1 MAIYHFSAQVIS
13 RSQGRSSVAAS
24 AYRSAEKLLD
34 ERTGQEHDFT
44 NKSDV
49 LEKEILLPTNA
60 HEWMRDREKLWNAV
74 ESVEK
79 RKDAQVAREI
89 NVALP
94 REFNNEQNWK
104 LIKEFVQREYVDQG
118 MVADVAFHRGHKG
131 GEDQPHAHVMLTLRE
146 VTPEGFGGK
155 VRAWNNRE
163 LLNDWRERWAEH
175 CNLAL
180 AKEGF
185 DLRIDHR
192 TLEVQGINLE
202 PQSKIGPKAVQSS
215 MARFAE
221 HQELAARNGDRLL
234 SDPGIALTALTRQQ
248 STFTHHDLARFV
260 SRHTVGTEQFQTV
273 YDKIKAHPELVS
285 LGVDDQNRE
294 RFSTKD
300 MLRLETR
307 MLVASREK
315 QEAFGHAV
323 DFDAMKKA
331 LANRSLSDEQ
341 RSAFFHIVQPKEI
354 ACVVGYAGT
363 GKSYL
368 LGAARE
374 AWEAE
379 GYRVQGMTLSG
390 IAAENLEGGS
400 GIQSHTVANRLFY
413 WEQGRE
419 QLTSK
424 DVVVVDEA
432 GMLGSRQ
439 IASIFD
445 EARRSG
451 AKVVLVGD
459 PEQLQAIE
467 AGAAFRAISQETG
480 FAELSE
486 IRRQQEP
493 WQQQATRDLATQKT
507 TEALSAYD
515 QHDNVHLFD
524 TKAVA
529 MKQMLEQWDEVRSQ
543 SPDKSQIILTYTRD
557 DVRSLNEQARALRQ
571 AQGELG
577 QDCVLET
584 SKGERTFAEQDRIYF
599 LRNENRE
606 LGVKNGSLGT
616 IEKINGETLTVRLD
630 AKDQKEARSVTF
642 NVNQY
647 NDIDHGYAAT
657 VYKAQGVTVDRAHV
671 LATKH
676 FDRHSTYVAMSRH
689 REGVDL
695 YVSRDEF
702 KDFNALTRGLSQE
715 RTKDVTLDYGKVRGF
730 DVVEKDRFAQEK
742 RPLEKSTNLEVSIP
756 VTQGKETSERI
767 PLSEDRSKEAEK
779 RLALRLYQK
788 TVEKD
793 LQSLEQKT
801 GLKMNMNTKEGD
813 KGIYRGTVEV
823 AGRKY
828 GILEQEHGNAK
839 LIRADLMDSREKGKL
854 MVIEKQQKSWSK
866 EITFKA
872 IQPEVRERSRDR
884 GMSYGGL

>member
-49 LEKEILLPTNA
+49 LEKEILLPKDA
-60 HEWMRDREKLWNAV
+60 PKWMSDREKLWNAV
-74 ESVEK
+74 EAVEK

-89 NVALP
+89 NIALP
-94 REFNNEQNWK
+94 REFSPEKNWQ
-104 LIKEFVQREYVDQG
+104 LIKDFVEREFVDQG

-146 VTPEGFGGK
+146 VTPDGFGGK

-175 CNLAL
+175 CNLEL

-185 DLRIDHR
+185 DFRIDHR
-192 TLEVQGINLE
+192 TLEAQGINLE

-215 MARFAE
+215 MARFEE
-221 HQELAARNGDRLL
+221 HQALASRNGERLL
-234 SDPGIALTALTRQQ
+234 SDTDIALTALTRQQ

-260 SRHTVGTEQFQTV
+260 NRHTVGTEQFQSV
-273 YDKIKAHPELVS
+273 YDKIKGHPELVS
-285 LGVDDQNRE
+285 LGFDEQNRE
-294 RFSTKD
+294 RFSTKE

-307 MLVASREK
+307 MLVAAREK
-315 QEAFGHAV
+315 QEAFGYSV
-323 DFDAMKKA
+323 DIDSMNKA
-331 LANRSLSDEQ
+331 LSNRSLSAEQ
-341 RSAFFHIVQPKEI
+341 RAAFFHIVQPKEI

-368 LGAARE
+368 LGAARG

-390 IAAENLEGGS
+390 IAAENLESGS
-400 GIQSHTVANRLFY
+400 GIGSHTVANRLWH

-419 QLTSK
+419 QLTQK
-424 DVVVVDEA
+424 DIVVVDEA

-439 IASIFD
+439 MASIFD

-467 AGAAFRAISQETG
+467 AGAAFRAISEETG

-486 IRRQQEP
+486 IRRQQAS
-493 WQQQATRDLATQKT
+493 WQQQATRDFATQKT
-507 TEALSAYD
+507 DVALSAYD
-515 QHDNVHLFD
+515 EHDNVHTFD

-543 SPDKSQIILTYTRD
+543 SPDKSQIILAYTRD

-571 AQGELG
+571 SQGELG
-577 QDCVLET
+577 QDVTLQT
-584 SKGERTFAEQDRIYF
+584 SKGERVFAEQDRIYF

-616 IEKINGETLTVRLD
+616 IEKLNGNELTVRLD
-630 AKDQKEARSVTF
+630 AQGAKESRSVTF

-657 VYKAQGVTVDRAHV
+657 VYKAQGVTVDRTHV
-671 LATKH
+671 LASQH
-676 FDRHSTYVAMSRH
+676 FDRHSTYVAMTRH
-689 REGVDL
+689 REGADL
-695 YVSRDEF
+695 YVSKE
-702 KDFNALTRGLSQE
+702 DFPTPDRLTQALSRE
-715 RTKDVTLDYGKVRGF
+715 RTKDVTLDYAKTRGF
-730 DVVEKDRFAQEK
+730 DVVEKDPFAQEK
-742 RPLEKSTNLEVSIP
+742 KPIEKSAALEIP
-756 VTQGKETSERI
+756 TPATQGKEASEHI
-767 PLSEDRSKEAEK
+767 SLSDDRAKEAEK

>member
-1 MAIYHFSAQVIS
+1 
-13 RSQGRSSVAAS
+13 
-24 AYRSAEKLLD
+24 
-34 ERTGQEHDFT
+34 
-44 NKSDV
+44 
-49 LEKEILLPTNA
+49 
-60 HEWMRDREKLWNAV
+60 
-74 ESVEK
+74 
-79 RKDAQVAREI
+79 
-89 NVALP
+89 
-94 REFNNEQNWK
+94 
-104 LIKEFVQREYVDQG
+104 
-118 MVADVAFHRGHKG
+118 
-131 GEDQPHAHVMLTLRE
+131 
-146 VTPEGFGGK
+146 
-155 VRAWNNRE
+155 
-163 LLNDWRERWAEH
+163 
-175 CNLAL
+175 
-180 AKEGF
+180 
-185 DLRIDHR
+185 
-192 TLEVQGINLE
+192 
-202 PQSKIGPKAVQSS
+202 
-215 MARFAE
+215 
-221 HQELAARNGDRLL
+221 
-234 SDPGIALTALTRQQ
+234 
-248 STFTHHDLARFV
+248 
-260 SRHTVGTEQFQTV
+260 
-273 YDKIKAHPELVS
+273 
-285 LGVDDQNRE
+285 
-294 RFSTKD
+294 
-300 MLRLETR
+300 
-307 MLVASREK
+307 
-315 QEAFGHAV
+315 
-323 DFDAMKKA
+323 
-331 LANRSLSDEQ
+331 LSDEQ
-341 RSAFFHIVQPKEI
+341 RSAFFHVVQPKEM

-374 AWEAE
+374 AWEAA

-390 IAAENLEGGS
+390 IAAENLESGS

-419 QLTSK
+419 QLTNK

-432 GMLGSRQ
+432 GMLGSCQ
-439 IASIFD
+439 MASIFI

-467 AGAAFRAISQETG
+467 AGAAFRAITQETG
-480 FAELSE
+480 FSELSE

-507 TEALSAYD
+507 AEALSAYD

-543 SPDKSQIILTYTRD
+543 SPDKSQIILAYTRD

-577 QDCVLET
+577 QDQVFET

-616 IEKINGETLTVRLD
+616 IEKINGHTLTVRLD
-630 AKDQKEARSVTF
+630 TQGAKASRSVTF

-671 LATKH
+671 LASKH
-676 FDRHSTYVAMSRH
+676 FDRHTTYVAMSRH
-689 REGVDL
+689 REGADL
-695 YVSRDEF
+695 YASRDEF
-702 KDFNALTRGLSQE
+702 KDFTALTRGLSQE
-715 RTKDVTLDYGKVRGF
+715 RTKDISLDYGKVRGF
-730 DVVEKDRFAQEK
+730 ETTDKSASLTKEQAPAVEKTHTVD
-742 RPLEKSTNLEVSIP
+742 LSTPAI
-756 VTQGKETSERI
+756 KETREAT
-767 PLSEDRSKEAEK
+767 PLTEDRAKEAEK

-793 LQSLEQKT
+793 LASLEKET
-801 GLKMNMNTKEGD
+801 GLKMSMTPKEGD

-839 LIRADLMDSREKGKL
+839 LIRADLLDSREKGKL
-854 MVIEKQQKSWSK
+854 MVIEKQEKYRDK
-866 EITFKA
+866 EIFKA
-872 IQPEVRERSRDR
+872 IQPEVRDRSRDR